1 MLLRFVHFTFKLLLF
16 LNLYVN
22 IIPFR
27 HQMKVI
33 LFPYMDIY

>member
-22 IIPFR
+22 VILFR

-33 LFPYMDIY
+33 LFLYMDIY